1 MRAAAAYYSQLY
13 SYSASWPVL
22 LAGQQVINWIVLLV
36 VAHKQRLYRQ
46 RFVGLG
52 LGSGWL
58 ASVFTRR

>member
-22 LAGQQVINWIVLLV
+22 LAGQQVINWELLLA
-36 VAHKQRLYRQ
+36 VAHNQRLYRQ
-46 RFVGLG
+46 RFTGRLDYGL
-52 LGSGWL
+52 L